1 MVSEASF
8 SRRIA
13 LRYLWSRRAEA
24 FINIITIVSVLG
36 VAIGV
41 MVINMVMAV
50 MTGFEQTLLE
60 KLIGADSHIMVTRYG
75 GQVDNWEEVQRRV
88 SAVPGVRSVSPFT
101 HNQVLIRSE
110 ARSVGVLLHGL
121 LPGTAGA
128 EKLGA
133 SLLNRDSL
141 GELFSPPA
149 VPITGVDGEE
159 ASAELPAI
167 VVGRRLAQSLRVAPG
182 DIVSI
187 LAPKM
192 SPSPMGMIP
201 KFRRFL
207 VVGVYSSG
215 LIEYESTL
223 AYIDLKTAQQFFEL
237 EKSVS
242 GFEVTVADVN
252 AAPIIG
258 KAILNVLDDLG
269 SGFTATDWTVSNQAF
284 WEAIR
289 LEKRVYFIVLLL
301 IIVMAS
307 FSIVTT
313 LVMVVIEKRKDIA
326 VMKTLGASSG
336 QIGAIFRYQGAVI
349 GGFGT
354 VLGTVLGLLGCL
366 ALEAY
371 GFPINEQVFRMS
383 TVPVRMELAN
393 FVWVMIAAFSIC
405 FVATIY
411 PARRAA
417 SFEPSELLRHD

>member
-1 MVSEASF
+1 
-8 SRRIA
+8 
-13 LRYLWSRRAEA
+13 
-24 FINIITIVSVLG
+24 
-36 VAIGV
+36 
-41 MVINMVMAV
+41 
-50 MTGFEQTLLE
+50 
-60 KLIGADSHIMVTRYG
+60 
-75 GQVDNWEEVQRRV
+75 
-88 SAVPGVRSVSPFT
+88 
-101 HNQVLIRSE
+101 
-110 ARSVGVLLHGL
+110 
-121 LPGTAGA
+121 
-128 EKLGA
+128 
-133 SLLNRDSL
+133 
-141 GELFSPPA
+141 
-149 VPITGVDGEE
+149 
-159 ASAELPAI
+159 
-167 VVGRRLAQSLRVAPG
+167 
-182 DIVSI
+182 
-187 LAPKM
+187 
-192 SPSPMGMIP
+192 MGMIP